1 MDPFSGSGTSFL
13 ANEVLGNKNNFIGFE
28 LSENYTNIATS
39 RINKYREEN
48 KQLKLFTE
56 LDL

>member
-1 MDPFSGSGTSFL
+1 MDPFSGSGTTFL

-28 LSENYTNIATS
+28 LSENYTDIAMS
-39 RINKYREEN
+39 RIYNYRDEK

-56 LDL
+56 